1 MTFNNSILLI
11 LKQYKSIEFNELLSK
26 ISSRYTNSSSAYSA
40 LSRALKNL
48 DSLGQVKRKDTR
60 IFITDKGLASIH
72 VEMKEKLV
80 LKLNEAF
87 KKPLVNLEEI
97 VQLLIVLSERA
108 CESNDLLQGAKE
120 YAKFTIKDISEL
132 QDAIT
137 EQQEFIEKM
146 RSLLGVQEERF
157 RELDF
162 NDCLAIVFDKK
173 FVDKALVF
181 VQDKIIVKTNDKDLL
196 DAIPQVWQKD
206 GSVVVDN
213 EFAKNLFAILLESP
227 LSEFTIYLEGIKCV
241 VAKGT
246 ANCYA
251 PHKVLI
257 RFNKK

>member
-48 DSLGQVKRKDTR
+48 DSLGQVKRKDSR

-87 KKPLVNLEEI
+87 KKPLINLEEI

-108 CESNDLLQGAKE
+108 SESNDLLQGAKE
-120 YAKFTIKDISEL
+120 YAEFTIEDISAL

-162 NDCLAIVFDKK
+162 NDCLELVFDKK
-173 FVDKALVF
+173 FVEKASSF
-181 VQDKIIVKTNDKDLL
+181 VNDKIIVKTNDKDLL
-196 DAIPQVWQKD
+196 EKIPEVWQKD
-206 GSVVVDN
+206 ASIIVDK
-213 EFAKNLFAILLESP
+213 EFSKNLFDILLDNS
-227 LSEFTIYLEGIKCV
+227 LSEFTIYLENIKCV
-241 VAKGT
+241 ASKGMV
-246 ANCYA
+246 NCYSS
-251 PHKVLI
+251 HKLLNE
-257 RFNKK
+257 FNKK